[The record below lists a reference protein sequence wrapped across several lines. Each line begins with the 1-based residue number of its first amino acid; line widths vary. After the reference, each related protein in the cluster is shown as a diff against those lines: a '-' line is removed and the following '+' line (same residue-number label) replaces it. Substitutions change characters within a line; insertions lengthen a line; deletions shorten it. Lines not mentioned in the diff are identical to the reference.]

1 MSKKSV
7 EERKKDSN
15 HLKIIF
21 SVLIMGIS
29 LLAELYTMIV
39 LEGNPIYLAIFGLV
53 FLLFSYLLISS
64 IMQNQYI
71 QSRIDKEDH
80 EGLLKSEK
88 ASYLIVKKS
97 FDEIFQRLDAL
108 ERGIQIPTEEL
119 ITAQKAIA
127 KVNINRSKENTD
139 ALMNSN
145 DLLLE
150 KVMGFEQVLNNNN
163 QKLLDGQSQ
172 NMEQQLQDVILKQQE
187 LSSAIKEMQLS
198 LKNEILQAVNT
209 ITTSQPQIMV
219 QSPVAPA
226 ANIPTV
232 EDPVQMPIEETV
244 EEPMLQETAMEET
257 LVEEPSMEEQLMEES
272 LMEETITEEP
282 LMEEALTEESLVE
295 EPLVGETAGNTL
307 MDELLAGQPSI
318 EEPVAEEPLTNELL
332 ADESEV
338 EEPLMNELLTEEP
351 ADKEPLMEESSTE
364 EPAAEEPSIDL
375 SDPNKMMSP
384 DDIAAL
390 IANVSSSEE
399 PAPEIEEPIVEME
412 ETPEEPEEAD
422 EEILIPDMSDPNKMM
437 SPDEIAALIANL

>member
-244 EEPMLQETAMEET
+244 EEPMLQETAMEDM
-257 LVEEPSMEEQLMEES
+257 LVEEPSVGEQLMEES
-272 LMEETITEEP
+272 LMEEPLVEEPLIEETITEEP
-282 LMEEALTEESLVE
+282 LVEEALTEEPLVE
-295 EPLVGETAGNTL
+295 EPLVDETAGNTL

-338 EEPLMNELLTEEP
+338 EEPFMNELL
-351 ADKEPLMEESSTE
+351 TE

-412 ETPEEPEEAD
+412 ETSEEPEEAD